1 MAATVQGLYCGIC
14 TERPVAHARST
25 AIGLSWPDFIAFYVC
40 YCKYTSCNALEVLE
54 HFNRRHISRSF
65 HYEKKNELLAPSQYN
80 SHDMR
85 KLQTRRKTWSSYG
98 LIIMQRFL
106 GENLPQILN
115 VVSVLTVGNNGN
127 LFNLNRNA
135 HVSVSQKSTVY

>member
-1 MAATVQGLYCGIC
+1 
-14 TERPVAHARST
+14 
-25 AIGLSWPDFIAFYVC
+25 
-40 YCKYTSCNALEVLE
+40 
-54 HFNRRHISRSF
+54 
-65 HYEKKNELLAPSQYN
+65 
-80 SHDMR
+80 
-85 KLQTRRKTWSSYG
+85 
-98 LIIMQRFL
+98 MQRFL